1 MWHSIKRWLDS
12 AMSDFRPL
20 ARTRPH
26 GQAIHTRY
34 EKAGLTLY
42 DLPVPW
48 NADAVVVEVLLRL
61 PPAARKKSDFV
72 LRMPGREP
80 LQPEVM
86 RPEAEDR
93 HRLVF
98 RLPTPADS
106 TVGELLWRQKLLSR
120 VAVPVLTA
128 DEFLSGVSL
137 SNPTLSVRLGSQTV
151 AARTFVASQCKGLV
165 AAAVLK
171 SRTPLAPIADLGLR
185 AVFRSERPVAEYD
198 VQVPLTSTQLAG
210 REALVVA
217 TPPKHPKRGGAW
229 SVSWRVGDRE
239 LATGCVRGIAA
250 KAFADS
256 LRVADARFVVTDK
269 AGVTRV
275 AKQVPP
281 AGEFVRLGPCF
292 LVASSEPGMAGLCR
306 LDVNTTGEGGP
317 APLTAADVL
326 VTDGPVV
333 YAPGVVEVAGLAKV
347 SAFELRFNGKL
358 LGVASLSPVP
368 IAALTAE
375 GGFKP
380 PPDFA
385 WSNVAE
391 DELSEKLA
399 RLMGPQ

>member
-61 PPAARKKSDFV
+61 PPAARRKADFL
-72 LRMPGREP
+72 LRLPGREP
-80 LQPEVM
+80 LQPELL

-106 TVGELLWRQKLLSR
+106 TTGELLWRQKLLSR
-120 VAVPVLTA
+120 VSVPVLTA
-128 DEFLSGVSL
+128 DEFLSGLSL
-137 SNPTLSVRLGSQTV
+137 SNPTLSVRLGVQTV
-151 AARTFVASQCKGLV
+151 AARTFVAQQCKGLI
-165 AAAVLK
+165 ASGVLM
-171 SRTPLAPIADLGLR
+171 SRVPLAPIADLGLR
-185 AVFRSERPVAEYD
+185 AVFRSERPAAEFD
-198 VQVPLTSTQLAG
+198 VPVPLTSSQLAG
-210 REALVVA
+210 RDAMVTA
-217 TPPKHPKRGGAW
+217 MPPKQPRRVGEW
-229 SVSWRVGDRE
+229 TVSWCVGDRE
-239 LATGCVRGIAA
+239 LATGNVRGIAA
-250 KAFADS
+250 KAFAES
-256 LRVADARFVVTDK
+256 LRVSDSRFVITDK
-269 AGVTRV
+269 SGVVRIV
-275 AKQVPP
+275 KQVPA
-281 AGEFVRLGPCF
+281 AGEFARLGPCF
-292 LVASSEPGMAGLCR
+292 LVASSEPGMAGLCH
-306 LDVNTTGEGGP
+306 LDVNTTGEAGP
-317 APLTAADVL
+317 TPLTAADTL

-333 YAPGVVEVAGLAKV
+333 FMPGVVDAESLSRV
-347 SAFELRFNGKL
+347 SAFELRHNGKL

-380 PPDFA
+380 PPEFS
-385 WSNVAE
+385 WSSVAE
-391 DELSEKLA
+391 DELSERLA